1 MEVSSI
7 GAGGLSRMSGAA
19 GFAGGHGLSNANEV
33 RAYMAPSGSAGSG
46 GSHIAGVS
54 AASPSDVSH
63 FQRLLGRQP
72 VQGTA
77 PVSSIAN
84 SAPADML
91 AQGIREA
98 ANSYNNR
105 FEALKQ
111 GLQRVEKQQSIASL
125 LEYQLESAK
134 MGVEMEMTGKI
145 VSKVVQDVEQLT
157 KQQG

>member
-7 GAGGLSRMSGAA
+7 GSAGFSGMSGGA
-19 GFAGGHGLSNANEV
+19 GFTASHGLSNPNEL
-33 RAYMAPSGSAGSG
+33 RAYMAPLGSASSG